1 VLYEYSR
8 YLDEVMPACRSR
20 VLYGYSRST
29 RGVLYGYSRS
39 TRGVLNGSSRYLDE
53 VVPACRRRA
62 DDFKLKA
69 IQALAFVRYKES
81 RYSRRD

>member
-1 VLYEYSR
+1 VLY
-8 YLDEVMPACRSR
+8 
-20 VLYGYSRST
+20 
-29 RGVLYGYSRS
+29 
-39 TRGVLNGSSRYLDE
+39 GSSRYLDE
-53 VVPACRRRA
+53 VVPACRRRT